1 MGLIFEEEEESFTDK
16 EVEDFGRLFGLHV
29 KAEKEVRLEDLVAQ
43 ASLEA
48 WDRGFDAALELL
60 RERGAVDI
68 AGDLKKL
75 RDAYWRTQGVD

>member
-1 MGLIFEEEEESFTDK
+1 MGLIFEEEDENYTEQ
-16 EVEDFGRLFGLHV
+16 EVAEFGRLFGLHV

-43 ASLEA
+43 ASLQA

-60 RERGAVDI
+60 RERGAVEI
-68 AGDLKKL
+68 AEDLKKL